1 MTINGI
7 HTQVV
12 KHFKMENKSLIGS
25 IVRIA
30 YNGWCYVPFGITKH
44 RTFNLL
50 ITLIRERMINLPQNP
65 KWDIARVSGST
76 FINADCFDVFPYIA
90 DKSVNLILCD
100 LPYGTTA
107 CKWDVII
114 PFDKL
119 WNEYKR
125 IIKDKGVIVLFG
137 SEPFSS
143 LLRTSNL
150 DWYKYD
156 WIWEK
161 NNAGN
166 FQLVNYQPLKI
177 HENISVFYNETPNMQ
192 FAEIMQENMKRMDLK
207 QIDVSRLELSRT
219 GGITGW
225 VTNKL
230 NGSQLPTKEQWS
242 KICGLF
248 EIENKYDEI
257 LNSVLNV
264 TYNLNLHDTNIV
276 CSNKGKAGSLGHLS
290 SERKRESYVQSKTG
304 YPKSILKFDRE
315 NGLHPTQ
322 KPLEL
327 VKFLIKTYSNENEI
341 VLDNCM
347 GSNTTGL
354 ACKDLNRQYI
364 GIEKEKQYYDVAIRR
379 ASEY

>member
-1 MTINGI
+1 MLKLPLNPQFCQT
-7 HTQVV
+7 VV
-12 KHFKMENKSLIGS
+12 SRS
-25 IVRIA
+25 
-30 YNGWCYVPFGITKH
+30 
-44 RTFNLL
+44 
-50 ITLIRERMINLPQNP
+50 TLFHGDCL
-65 KWDIARVSGST
+65 DIM
-76 FINADCFDVFPYIA
+76 PLMP
-90 DKSVNLILCD
+90 DKSVQLILAD

-107 CKWDVII
+107 CSWDIII

-119 WNEYKR
+119 WEQYKR

-177 HENISVFYNETPNMQ
+177 HETISVFYNETPNME
-192 FAEIMQENMKRMDLK
+192 FADIMIENMKRLNLK
-207 QIDVSRLELSRT
+207 QIDVSKLELSRT
-219 GGITGW
+219 GGMTGW
-225 VTNKL
+225 VTNKM
-230 NGSQLPTKEQWS
+230 NGSQLPTEQQWG
-242 KICGLF
+242 KICNLF
-248 EIENKYDEI
+248 GIENRYNEI
-257 LNSVLNV
+257 LSTVKKI
-264 TYNLNLHDTNIV
+264 TYNLELDETELIL
-276 CSNKGKAGSLGHLS
+276 SNKGKAGTLGHLS
-290 SERKRESYVQSKTG
+290 SESKRETYIQDKTG
-304 YPKSILKFDRE
+304 YPKSILKYSRE

-327 VKFLIKTYSNENEI
+327 VKFLVSTYSNENEI

-354 ACKDLNRQYI
+354 ACKELNRQYI
-364 GIEKEKQYYDVAIRR
+364 GIEKEKKYYDVSVSRVLF
-379 ASEY
+379 